1 MRVGVFAKTFPG
13 TEPQLVLSSVA
24 EAGFESSQWNWTC
37 AGLPSIPE
45 NIPDNTC
52 RQVIEAS
59 LHCHIAMPAV
69 SGTFNMAHPDPVIRD
84 EGLSRLKR
92 IIETAPR
99 VGASLATLCT
109 GSRNIDDQ
117 WAWHPENSRKE
128 AWSDFVETLAGAI
141 EAAEAIGV
149 FLGIEPELANV
160 VSTPRHARTLIDEM
174 QSDIIRI
181 VFDPANLFEV
191 AENVKRKDVISKSV
205 DLLADRISLAH
216 AKDRKLDGSFAPA
229 GKGVIDFT
237 HYLSALKSAGF
248 DGDIIAH
255 GFDANEAVDVSKF
268 LKSILNKGV

>member
-1 MRVGVFAKTFPG
+1 MRIGVFAKTFPG
-13 TEPQLVLSSVA
+13 ADPHLVLGSVA
-24 EAGFESSQWNWTC
+24 EAGFESSQWNWSC

-45 NIPDNTC
+45 NVPHNTC
-52 RQVIEAS
+52 RHVIEAS
-59 LHCHIAMPAV
+59 MHCHIALPAV
-69 SGTFNMAHPDPVIRD
+69 SGTFNMAHPDPAIRN

-99 VGASLATLCT
+99 VGASLVTLCT
-109 GSRNIDDQ
+109 GSRDIDDQ
-117 WAWHPENSRKE
+117 WAWHPENASEE

-174 QSDIIRI
+174 QSDRIRI

-191 AENVKRKDVISKSV
+191 ADDVKRKDVISKSV
-205 DLLADRISLAH
+205 ELLADRISLAH

-255 GFDANEAVDVSKF
+255 GLDANEAVDVSKF
-268 LKSILNKGV
+268 LKSILNEGV